1 MVNKTNQLKT
11 MIRDG
16 PVSASAI
23 RAAGIPS
30 GVTSAQVRQGGAIRL
45 SRGVYAAAEADY
57 SETTDYEV
65 LALAVPR
72 GVFCLLS
79 ALRLHGLTDE
89 NPHGL
94 CLALQHGYH
103 APAVSQPPAT
113 FIFRTE
119 PLFSSNIETRISHG
133 VAIRVYG
140 LEQTLA
146 DCFQYRNKI
155 GLDVA
160 VAALREAFEG
170 NRVDRNRLWQAVRL
184 CRATRVMRPYLEAFS

>member
-1 MVNKTNQLKT
+1 MLK
-11 MIRDG
+11 DG
-16 PVSASAI
+16 PASASAI
-23 RAAGIPS
+23 RAAGIPT
-30 GVTSAQVRQGGAIRL
+30 GVASALVRREVAIRL
-45 SRGVYAAAEADY
+45 SRGIYASAETDY
-57 SETTDYEV
+57 SETFDYEV
-65 LALAVPR
+65 LAMAVPK

-94 CLALQHGYH
+94 CMALQHGYH

-119 PLFSSNIETRISHG
+119 PLFSSNIETRMSHG

-170 NRVDRNRLWQAVRL
+170 NRVDRNRLWQAARL
-184 CRATRVMRPYLEAFS
+184 CRVTRVMRPYLEAFS

>member
-1 MVNKTNQLKT
+1 MNKTNQLRG
-11 MIRDG
+11 MLRDG
-16 PVSASAI
+16 PVSASSI
-23 RAAGIPS
+23 RAAGIPT
-30 GVTSAQVRQGGAIRL
+30 GLATALVRRGEAVRL
-45 SRGVYAAAEADY
+45 SRGVYAMAESDY
-57 SETTDYEV
+57 SEYSDYEV
-65 LALAVPR
+65 VAMTVPK

-94 CLALQHGYH
+94 CMAILHGYH
-103 APAVSQPPAT
+103 APAVSQPPVN

-119 PLFSSNIETRISHG
+119 PLFSSNVETRMSHG
-133 VAIRVYG
+133 VAIRVYS

-160 VAALREAFEG
+160 VAALREAFEDR
-170 NRVDRNRLWQAVRL
+170 RVDRNRLWQAARL
-184 CRATRVMRPYLEAFS
+184 CRVAKVMRPYLEAFS

>member
-1 MVNKTNQLKT
+1 MNKTHQLKA
-11 MIRDG
+11 MLKDG
-16 PVSASAI
+16 PASASAI
-23 RAAGIPS
+23 RAAGIPT
-30 GVTSAQVRQGGAIRL
+30 GVASALVRRGVAIRL
-45 SRGVYAAAEADY
+45 SRGIYASAETDY
-57 SETTDYEV
+57 SETSDYEV
-65 LALAVPR
+65 LAMAVPK

-94 CLALQHGYH
+94 CMALQHGYH

-113 FIFRTE
+113 LIFRTE
-119 PLFSSNIETRISHG
+119 PLFSSNIETRMSHG

-170 NRVDRNRLWQAVRL
+170 NRVDRNRLWQAARL
-184 CRATRVMRPYLEAFS
+184 CRVTRVMRPYLEAFS

>member
-1 MVNKTNQLKT
+1 MDKMNQLKA
-11 MIRDG
+11 MLRDG
-16 PVSASAI
+16 LVSASSI
-23 RAAGIPS
+23 RAAGIPT
-30 GVTSAQVRQGGAIRL
+30 GLVTALIRQGEAVRL
-45 SRGVYAAAEADY
+45 SRGVYAATETDY
-57 SETTDYEV
+57 SETSDYEV
-65 LALAVPR
+65 LAMAVPK

-94 CLALQHGYH
+94 CMALLHGYH
-103 APAVSQPPAT
+103 APAVSLPPVN

-119 PLFSSNIETRISHG
+119 PLFSSNVETRMSHG

-170 NRVDRNRLWQAVRL
+170 QRVDRNRLWQTARL
-184 CRATRVMRPYLEAFS
+184 CRVTKVMRPYLEALS

>member
-1 MVNKTNQLKT
+1 MNKTHQLKA
-11 MIRDG
+11 MLKDG
-16 PVSASAI
+16 PASASAI
-23 RAAGIPS
+23 RAAGIPT
-30 GVTSAQVRQGGAIRL
+30 GVASALVRREVAIRL
-45 SRGVYAAAEADY
+45 SRGIYASAETDY
-57 SETTDYEV
+57 SETSDYEV
-65 LALAVPR
+65 LAMAVPK

-94 CLALQHGYH
+94 CMALQHGYH

-119 PLFSSNIETRISHG
+119 PLFSSNIETRMSHG

-160 VAALREAFEG
+160 VAALRESFEG
-170 NRVDRNRLWQAVRL
+170 NRVDRNRLWQAARL
-184 CRATRVMRPYLEAFS
+184 CRVTRVMRPYLEAFS

>member
-1 MVNKTNQLKT
+1 MNKTHQLKA
-11 MIRDG
+11 MLKDG
-16 PVSASAI
+16 PASASAI
-23 RAAGIPS
+23 RAAGIPT
-30 GVTSAQVRQGGAIRL
+30 GVASALVRRGVAIRL
-45 SRGVYAAAEADY
+45 SRGIYASAETDY
-57 SETTDYEV
+57 SETSDYEV
-65 LALAVPR
+65 LAMAVPK

-94 CLALQHGYH
+94 CMALQHGYH

-119 PLFSSNIETRISHG
+119 PLFSSNIETRMSHG

-170 NRVDRNRLWQAVRL
+170 NRVDRNRLWQAARL
-184 CRATRVMRPYLEAFS
+184 CRVTRVMRPYLEAFS

>member
-1 MVNKTNQLKT
+1 MNKTHQLKA
-11 MIRDG
+11 MLKDG
-16 PVSASAI
+16 PASASAI
-23 RAAGIPS
+23 RAAGIPT
-30 GVTSAQVRQGGAIRL
+30 GVASALVRRGVAIRL
-45 SRGVYAAAEADY
+45 SRGIYASAETDY
-57 SETTDYEV
+57 SETSDYEV
-65 LALAVPR
+65 LAMAVPK

-94 CLALQHGYH
+94 CMALQHGYH

-119 PLFSSNIETRISHG
+119 PLFSSNIETRMSHG

-170 NRVDRNRLWQAVRL
+170 NRVDRNRLWQAARL
-184 CRATRVMRPYLEAFS
+184 CRVTRVIRPYLEAFS